1 MKKINKKG
9 FTLIELL
16 SVIVLIGLILGIA
29 TTGVIRGQK
38 KAKERTLATKIKN
51 IEKAAIVYGQNHRE
65 NFVSVNSGYCENI
78 DNCKYYDG
86 VITVSTLL
94 GEDDGNGPY
103 INADDDNNIEDDDT
117 YMINDNDVP
126 HIVETLIAIDNP
138 KPFFQ
143 NQEVIIPTQI
153 LLDTNAKLNRFN
165 ADATRKKD
173 LLKEYRNIITEYN
186 LDNRINIYSDY
197 FAMLSKEEE
206 KKLSLTK

>member
-1 MKKINKKG
+1 MNKKG

-86 VITVSTLL
+86 PITVSTLL

-103 INADDDNNIEDDDT
+103 INADDEDSNIKNPVDETKYMNDCKIQIYQKYGKIYAVYDKNKVINGDT
-117 YMINDNDVP
+117 
-126 HIVETLIAIDNP
+126 
-138 KPFFQ
+138 KCW
-143 NQEVIIPTQI
+143 
-153 LLDTNAKLNRFN
+153 K
-165 ADATRKKD
+165 
-173 LLKEYRNIITEYN
+173 
-186 LDNRINIYSDY
+186 
-197 FAMLSKEEE
+197 
-206 KKLSLTK
+206 

>member
-1 MKKINKKG
+1 MNKKG

-103 INADDDNNIEDDDT
+103 INADDEDSHIKNPVDETKYMNDCVIQIYQKYGKIYAVYDKNKVINGDT
-117 YMINDNDVP
+117 
-126 HIVETLIAIDNP
+126 
-138 KPFFQ
+138 KCW
-143 NQEVIIPTQI
+143 
-153 LLDTNAKLNRFN
+153 K
-165 ADATRKKD
+165 
-173 LLKEYRNIITEYN
+173 
-186 LDNRINIYSDY
+186 
-197 FAMLSKEEE
+197 
-206 KKLSLTK
+206 

>member
-1 MKKINKKG
+1 MNKKG

-103 INADDDNNIEDDDT
+103 INADDEDSHIKNPVDET
-117 YMINDNDVP
+117 KYMNDCE
-126 HIVETLIAIDNP
+126 IQIYQKYGKIYAI
-138 KPFFQ
+138 
-143 NQEVIIPTQI
+143 
-153 LLDTNAKLNRFN
+153 
-165 ADATRKKD
+165 
-173 LLKEYRNIITEYN
+173 Y
-186 LDNRINIYSDY
+186 
-197 FAMLSKEEE
+197 
-206 KKLSLTK
+206 LTKTKGTGCWVQN